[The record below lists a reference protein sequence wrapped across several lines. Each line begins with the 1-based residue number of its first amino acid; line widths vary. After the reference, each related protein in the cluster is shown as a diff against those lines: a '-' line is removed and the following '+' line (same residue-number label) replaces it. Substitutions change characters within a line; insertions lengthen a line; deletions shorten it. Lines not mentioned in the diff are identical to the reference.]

1 MSCTSARLLE
11 ACRQI
16 SNQATEMAER
26 ARWSGMRAG
35 DHMPVGR
42 RGIAEGIV
50 ADHLSAL
57 SSSVARGDTPEAAYQ
72 QASEGLKAA
81 IQRFNAPLE
90 WQVWRSDDFGQDKL
104 RQAFWQ
110 LQEASKE

>member
-1 MSCTSARLLE
+1 MSASATVLA

-26 ARWSGMRAG
+26 ARWSGARAG
-35 DHMPVGR
+35 DQVMVGK

-50 ADHLSAL
+50 ADHLSVL
-57 SSSVARGDTPEAAYQ
+57 SSAVACGDTPETAYQ
-72 QASEGLKAA
+72 RASEGLKAA

-90 WQVWRSDDFGQDKL
+90 WQVWRSEDFGQDTL
-104 RQAFWQ
+104 RHAFWQ
-110 LQEASKE
+110 LQEASKQ